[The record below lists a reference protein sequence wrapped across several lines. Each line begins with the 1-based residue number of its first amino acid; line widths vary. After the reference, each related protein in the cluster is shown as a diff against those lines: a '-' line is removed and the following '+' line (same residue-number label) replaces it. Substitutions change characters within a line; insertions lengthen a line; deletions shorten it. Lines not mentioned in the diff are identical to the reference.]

1 MQAKAVESKELKT
14 AHVYRFDSDLEF
26 ACDSRPKK
34 LTLNFYESQG
44 DQEGVLRDMS
54 SIGIDDESFFNSN
67 RVNRI
72 GGSSA
77 ELALNATEL
86 DGSGSPRTGDDS
98 TSFEMIYTP
107 GASPVR
113 RNRPLSGNI
122 SDSALSRNQ
131 AFYRHDSD
139 LSYVDG
145 AAVQLSDVERVSDSY
160 ASSEQ
165 SDEDIDH
172 KKDHEYGAA
181 GTVEIKIP
189 KKAWTRMGV
198 GAKRSIAM
206 SYSTAE
212 QARRSLGRVDG
223 HWWEMRDPESGD
235 LIGEVLVALKF
246 RTSVREHIQPTGIY
260 NMSAIIP
267 SIGLSFLHNANSG
280 MVEVAYLSM
289 QRLGLLYSCAGGS
302 SEVVFSLGNV
312 QMDNQMEREVV
323 LGPKVHQVKEG
334 VSVRLRDRWRSFLN
348 YRYRGIFDE
357 LDTNSLSVIQFRML
371 WNSSCHAGEFMHYE
385 LIELIMQELE
395 VSTDEKFVVNLISVF
410 QGLEGLTSQHTFEEI
425 VNTQLDY
432 AGSLHSNAVVPAAGS
447 DERSVVGGGSSATA
461 EPSGVYIEELSIE
474 AIRIKFTMELHG
486 GRYIKTLGP
495 SGRRLAVYLPE
506 SNVKDFRL
514 NLTKLSFTHLYEP
527 QASVVEKVTRRYS
540 QQAVILV
547 LSGLHTV
554 SVYANPFRIVYRL
567 GHGVV
572 ELVRL
577 PARGLASGSPLEL
590 ISGAY
595 LGVRSLAMNTIS
607 ASYEIVAGATGILGA
622 ILTPFVPESR
632 RRAFEEDLIAFQ
644 RAVIEEVDAFDAA
657 EERTMTKVIVRKP
670 REFDPSGVGL
680 LTVYGPG
687 SVPLEEQER
696 IDHKAVVLLQ
706 LWWRRRRRAKLLL
719 AEARRLRP
727 ESEDTAR
734 VFGTNQCAV
743 Q

>member
-1 MQAKAVESKELKT
+1 
-14 AHVYRFDSDLEF
+14 
-26 ACDSRPKK
+26 
-34 LTLNFYESQG
+34 
-44 DQEGVLRDMS
+44 
-54 SIGIDDESFFNSN
+54 
-67 RVNRI
+67 
-72 GGSSA
+72 
-77 ELALNATEL
+77 
-86 DGSGSPRTGDDS
+86 
-98 TSFEMIYTP
+98 
-107 GASPVR
+107 
-113 RNRPLSGNI
+113 
-122 SDSALSRNQ
+122 
-131 AFYRHDSD
+131 
-139 LSYVDG
+139 
-145 AAVQLSDVERVSDSY
+145 
-160 ASSEQ
+160 
-165 SDEDIDH
+165 
-172 KKDHEYGAA
+172 
-181 GTVEIKIP
+181 
-189 KKAWTRMGV
+189 
-198 GAKRSIAM
+198 
-206 SYSTAE
+206 
-212 QARRSLGRVDG
+212 
-223 HWWEMRDPESGD
+223 MRDPETGD
-235 LIGEVLVALKF
+235 LVGEVLVALKF

-260 NMSAIIP
+260 NMSVIVP
-267 SIGLSFLHNANSG
+267 SIGLSFLHNANSS
-280 MVEVAYLSM
+280 MMEVAYFSM

-302 SEVVFSLGNV
+302 SEVVFSLGNL

-323 LGPKVHQVKEG
+323 LGPKVHRVKEG
-334 VSVRLRDRWRSFLN
+334 VSVRLRDRWRNFMN
-348 YRYRGIFDE
+348 YRYRGIFEE

-371 WNSSCHAGEFMHYE
+371 WNSSSHAGEFTHYE

-410 QGLEGLTSQHTFEEI
+410 QGLEGLTSHHTFEEI

-432 AGSLHSNAVVPAAGS
+432 AGGFSSGAVAPAAGA
-447 DERSVVGGGSSATA
+447 DERSIVAGGGGTA
-461 EPSGVYIEELSIE
+461 AAAAGAEASGVYIEELSIE

-514 NLTKLSFTHLYEP
+514 YLTKLSFTHLYEP

-607 ASYEIVAGATGILGA
+607 ASYEIVAGATGIFGA
-622 ILTPFVPESR
+622 IMTPFVPESKR
-632 RRAFEEDLIAFQ
+632 KAFEDDLVAFQ

-670 REFDPSGVGL
+670 REFDAGGVGL

-727 ESEDTAR
+727 ESDEADR
-734 VFGTNQCAV
+734 VNQCAV